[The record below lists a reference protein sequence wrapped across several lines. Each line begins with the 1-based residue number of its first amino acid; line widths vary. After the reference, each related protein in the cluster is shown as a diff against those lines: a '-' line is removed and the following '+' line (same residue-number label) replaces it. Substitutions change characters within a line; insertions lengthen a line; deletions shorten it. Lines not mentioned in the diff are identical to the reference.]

1 MSPTS
6 ERLYPAKQI
15 AILAALLQELG
26 ISADDVLRGTGLDT
40 KALRDTSCLTSID
53 QYHRICSNA
62 LGCTQDRSLSF
73 RSGAQLHLSELG
85 VFGVLLQSCQSVLDY
100 CQLGVRYQAL
110 AAPSMAIS
118 WVETYR
124 EVICIWPDEG
134 TANLPAELG
143 TFLREQQAMQQVT
156 QLRDLL
162 GDCNPTLARFSYPAP
177 SHRDLYPEH
186 LGCPCVF
193 DCERSELH
201 YAKASLAR
209 RPPLANPQAAASLQS
224 ACEGLLVEME
234 TRRGFAGKVYGAL
247 HLLND
252 PRASM
257 KTVATALGMT
267 DRTLRRRLDDEGTS
281 FSAIANQFQASVAMQ
296 HLMHTRVSIDQ
307 IASIAGFSDPANFR
321 RAFIRWTTISPAQ
334 YRRRSLG

>member
-1 MSPTS
+1 MSQTG
-6 ERLYPAKQI
+6 ERLYPANQI
-15 AILAALLQELG
+15 AIMAALLQELG
-26 ISADDVLRGTGLDT
+26 IPAEDALTGTGLQAKSLEDVS
-40 KALRDTSCLTSID
+40 LLTSID
-53 QYHRICSNA
+53 QFHRICSNA
-62 LGCTQDRSLSF
+62 ISLTRDNSLSF

-85 VFGVLLQSCQSVLDY
+85 VFGVLLQSSQSALDY
-100 CQLGVRYQAL
+100 CLFSVKYQAL
-110 AAPSMAIS
+110 AAPSPAIA
-118 WVETYR
+118 WVETNR

-134 TANLPAELG
+134 TVNLPADLD

-162 GDCNPTLARFSYPAP
+162 GDCNPTLACFSYPAP
-177 SHRDLYPEH
+177 PHSDLYPEH

-193 DCERSELH
+193 DRERSELH
-201 YAKASLAR
+201 YAKTALAR
-209 RPPLANPQAAASLQS
+209 RPPLANPHAAASLQS
-224 ACEGLLVEME
+224 SCDGLLVEME

-257 KTVATALGMT
+257 KAVASALGMT

-281 FSAIANQFQASVAMQ
+281 FSVIANQVQAGVAMQ
-296 HLMHTRVSIDQ
+296 HLTHTQVSVDQ

-321 RAFIRWTTISPAQ
+321 RAFIRWTTMSPAQ